1 VTDEPAK
8 QKTDDAPGP
17 RGAAGGASAGELPAA
32 APPNAPGGDARDDLA
47 HFPVGDL
54 AWSRDDDFLPGS
66 LAMLSRAP
74 VVEKAVVFVH
84 GWGGSASGTWEQ
96 FPTALRAMPEAALA
110 DAFFLDYPST
120 TLSVAVCA
128 GELKELLVDLLR
140 APGAHVVNPSLP
152 EEAPPRPAGWRYRRV
167 LLVAHSMGAVVARRA
182 LLDLDRADLTVDEAT
197 AVRLLFFAPAH
208 LGSSLPL
215 LVASGLGLDWLPG
228 ASLVGRALRAHY
240 RSLADLE
247 EGSNALRLLSEDS
260 RSARARRAAAQEP
273 DDDLRAHVLH
283 ARNDKV
289 VVQDR
294 FDEDLDGR
302 PIPHRNHRSACKPSH
317 VYRLPVEAL
326 QGLL

>member
-1 VTDEPAK
+1 MTDELAK
-8 QKTDDAPGP
+8 QTTDDAPGR
-17 RGAAGGASAGELPAA
+17 RGAAGGATAGELPVD
-32 APPNAPGGDARDDLA
+32 APAEVPGGATQDDLS

-54 AWSRDDDFLPGS
+54 QWSRDDGFLPGS
-66 LAMLSRAP
+66 LVMLSRAP
-74 VVEKAVVFVH
+74 VVEKAIVFVH

-96 FPTALRAMPEAALA
+96 FPTALRAMPEAAA
-110 DAFFLDYPST
+110 VDAFFLDYPST

-128 GELKELLVDLLR
+128 SELKELLVDLLR
-140 APGAHVVNPSLP
+140 APAAHVVNPSLA

-182 LLDLDRADLTVDEAT
+182 LLDLDRTDLTVDEAT
-197 AVRLLFFAPAH
+197 AMRLLFFAPAH

-247 EGSNALRLLSEDS
+247 EGSNALRLLSDDS
-260 RSARARRAAAQEP
+260 RSARARRATAQEA
-273 DDDLRAHVLH
+273 DDDLRAHVRH

-302 PIPHRNHRSACKPSH
+302 PIAHRNHRSACKPSES
-317 VYRLPVEAL
+317 YRVPVEAL
-326 QGLL
+326 RGVL